1 MIQDDQ
7 AFGRFN
13 HPSPHRLSM
22 LNPDPDVF
30 YQQAQDHFQ
39 AEQYGAAIICLS
51 RIRHTD
57 VYGVRANANI
67 ASCLMML
74 GLVRPALKYVDRAL
88 HLDPHYTPALINRV
102 KAFQAQARY
111 EDAVAICKEI
121 LERNPKE
128 EEAWLNW
135 AACLCANQ
143 QTELALPVVRQWL
156 RACPESLQG
165 HLKEGELLSNQGDH
179 SAAIQSFT
187 AALRIAPEAEKPY
200 AHMSVVMYRTRHYEA
215 SLKYLDKALEINP
228 ESLSSHYWKAHI
240 LWFIGSWRES
250 LIHHQKAAALRPD
263 SAVYFLNQHLILP
276 CIIESRE
283 EIEEARE
290 RFLEGLSLAENN
302 SSIHFNP
309 NDTATAHT
317 FFLAYHNKEDRL
329 LLERYI
335 NLMRKLTGPLR
346 NHYRRQHHSH
356 LKRHKS
362 AQHDR
367 IRIGFLSKNFYNHSN
382 TLAFEGLIRH
392 LDRQNFHV
400 VLIHTAD
407 SKRDAVRDNLD
418 AACEE
423 SIVLPADYSEVY
435 GTLHTLDLDILFFTD
450 LGMNANEFL
459 LPLFRSAPI
468 QMTGWGIPHTSGIK
482 EIDYYITSTE
492 LESPEAQVNYTETL
506 VRLEGGLPCCFQKP
520 GEQQYMALPRE
531 YFILP
536 PNDTLI
542 GCLQGLHKLH
552 PDYDLILEEIAIRN
566 PDVGFVFVED
576 ELASRSQIFLDRL
589 AKTAPSVRERC
600 VFLALMQRHE
610 YQALC
615 NCVDLLLDPIYY
627 GSGITFFEASFVGTP
642 IVTMEGNNLRTRVV
656 ASGYR
661 EMGIE
666 NPPITNTK
674 EEYIEL
680 VTALINDPERREG
693 MRASILANNHRVFH
707 RMDHIRSF
715 EQFCLQAVK
724 SELHRGHGHPI
735 AS

>member
-1 MIQDDQ
+1 MVHSNES
-7 AFGRFN
+7 AGRFN
-13 HPSPHRLSM
+13 DTPRNLLIMH
-22 LNPDPDVF
+22 NQDPD
-30 YQQAQDHFQ
+30 YTYRQAQDHFQ
-39 AEQYGAAIICLS
+39 SHQYREAIICLG
-51 RIRHTD
+51 RIRFSGL
-57 VYGVRANANI
+57 YGIKANSNI

-88 HLDPHYTPALINRV
+88 ELDPTYTPALINRV

-111 EDAVAICKEI
+111 PDAVAICKEI

-143 QTELALPVVRQWL
+143 RAELALPVVRQWL
-156 RACPESLQG
+156 SACPDSLQG
-165 HLKEGELLSNQGDH
+165 HLKAGELLSNQGDH

-187 AALRIAPEAEKPY
+187 TALRIAPEAEKPY
-200 AHMSVVMYRTRHYEA
+200 AHMSVVMYRIRRYEA

-228 ESLSSHYWKAHI
+228 KSLSSHCWKAHI
-240 LWFIGSWRES
+240 LWFIGNWRES
-250 LIHHQKAAALRPD
+250 LIHHQKAASLRPD

-276 CIIESRE
+276 CIMKSRE
-283 EIEEARE
+283 EIGEARQ
-290 RFLEGLSLAENN
+290 RFLQGLSLAENN
-302 SSIHFNP
+302 PSIHFNP

-335 NLMRKLTGPLR
+335 NLMRKLSTPLLE
-346 NHYRRQHHSH
+346 HYRRQHKSH
-356 LKRHKS
+356 LLYHTPIKHE
-362 AQHDR
+362 R

-382 TLAFEGLIRH
+382 ALAFEGLIRH
-392 LDRQNFHV
+392 LDRQSFQV
-400 VLIHTAD
+400 ILIHTAD
-407 SKRDAVRDNLD
+407 SKRDAIRDKLD

-423 SIVLPADYSEVY
+423 SIILPADYSEVY
-435 GTLHTLDLDILFFTD
+435 RTLQTLDLDILFFTD

-482 EIDYYITSTE
+482 EIDYYITCTE
-492 LESPEAQVNYTETL
+492 LEPPEAQRNYTETL
-506 VRLEGGLPCCFQKP
+506 VRLPGGLPCCFQKP
-520 GEQQYMALPRE
+520 GEDYIALPRE

-536 PNDTLI
+536 PGDPLV

-552 PDYDLILEEIAIRN
+552 PDFDLMLEEIAIRN
-566 PDVGFVFVED
+566 PEVGFVFVED

-600 VFLALMQRHE
+600 VFLAIMQRHE

-615 NCVDLLLDPIYY
+615 NCVDLLIDPIYY

-666 NPPITNTK
+666 NPPITKTK
-674 EEYIEL
+674 EEYIDL
-680 VTALINDPERREG
+680 VTALINDPERRER

-724 SELHRGHGHPI
+724 SERHRDHDHPI